1 MIKCYEST
9 KNNHTIWLHITLG
22 DIFSANGDS
31 NPVLEIQ
38 IETLTR
44 MAFLKEEYKRI
55 QFFAGVK

>member
-9 KNNHTIWLHITLG
+9 KNNHKIWLHVTLG
-22 DIFSANGDS
+22 DICSANGYS

-38 IETLTR
+38 IET
-44 MAFLKEEYKRI
+44 ANSDGIPIGRI